1 MVEQYRGFHEVVAML
16 FCIESHPGGNN
27 YYRGDCMGWDGWSF
41 ARVVLVFCAAAFLL
55 TFIQVTLNH
64 YRQNFR
70 DLSQWIPVLALPIL
84 ALGSLIVAAWNGTGA
99 RSVLTVLCWIGVGVG
114 LIGFYKHLR
123 GVGERVD
130 GYRLHNF
137 LVGPPIIL
145 PLFISAVS
153 ALALLA
159 LYWS

>member
-1 MVEQYRGFHEVVAML
+1 MAV
-16 FCIESHPGGNN
+16 CPG
-27 YYRGDCMGWDGWSF
+27 
-41 ARVVLVFCAAAFLL
+41 RVGICAAFLL

-114 LIGFYKHLR
+114 LMGSINTC
-123 GVGERVD
+123 GVWERVD

>member
-1 MVEQYRGFHEVVAML
+1 MA
-16 FCIESHPGGNN
+16 
-27 YYRGDCMGWDGWSF
+27 WDGWPF
-41 ARVVLVFCAAAFLL
+41 TRVVLLFSALAFLL
-55 TFIQVTLNH
+55 VFIQVTMNH

-70 DLSQWIPVLALPIL
+70 HWSQWMPVIALPIL
-84 ALGSLIVAAWNGTGA
+84 SLVAFVVTASNGEGSRTL
-99 RSVLTVLCWIGVGVG
+99 LMVLCYIGVVEG
-114 LIGFYKHLR
+114 LFGFYKHLH

-145 PLFISAVS
+145 PLLVTSLS
-153 ALALLA
+153 GLALLA

>member
-1 MVEQYRGFHEVVAML
+1 
-16 FCIESHPGGNN
+16 
-27 YYRGDCMGWDGWSF
+27 MGWDGWPF
-41 ARVVLVFCAAAFLL
+41 TRVVLVFSALAFVLI
-55 TFIQVTLNH
+55 FIQVTLNH

-70 DLSQWIPVLALPIL
+70 ALSQWVPVIALPVLALN
-84 ALGSLIVAAWNGTGA
+84 AFIVAAWNGQGA
-99 RSVLTVLCWIGVGVG
+99 RWMLAVLCCAGIFAG
-114 LIGFYKHLR
+114 LMGFYKHFR
-123 GVGERVD
+123 GVGQRVD
-130 GYRLHNF
+130 GYRFHNF